1 VATAN
6 TKTLT
11 GLQMFERCPNI
22 YGIRTDCG
30 NAHPLIQFVFVASL
44 PEIKWPERDANHLS
58 LSNDEASEK
67 V

>member
-1 VATAN
+1 
-6 TKTLT
+6 
-11 GLQMFERCPNI
+11 MFEGCPNI

-44 PEIKWPERDANHLS
+44 PEIKLPERDASHS
-58 LSNDEASEK
+58 SQSNDEASEK